1 MHVTISV
8 ILWFPSLTQ
17 QRRYTC
23 CCQLYCFKAISELI
37 TILHVSKI
45 PTALNCNGLSFG
57 SSCYISQIVL
67 LCSLSPNGWL
77 LLEDCLFNL
86 EGYDNY
92 QSHSESSIMCVWKT
106 HQKRSSEKLRFVTGG
121 GAKSLIPGHFL
132 GGWPLTSGPR
142 RRPDAQKIRLSKT
155 KVTCKM
161 EAAWQKALISGSSS
175 RVFLSYLDF
184 KDSVCLLEL
193 RELKDRICI
202 RVNADSERAID
213 MQGFLIYST
222 VGHIFLKTDI
232 LFFHH
237 QMNSDS

>member
-1 MHVTISV
+1 MG
-8 ILWFPSLTQ
+8 FPLE
-17 QRRYTC
+17 
-23 CCQLYCFKAISELI
+23 AA
-37 TILHVSKI
+37 V
-45 PTALNCNGLSFG
+45 N
-57 SSCYISQIVL
+57 ISQIVF
-67 LCSLSPNGWL
+67 LCSLSPYDWL

-132 GGWPLTSGPR
+132 GGWPLTSGQR
-142 RRPDAQKIRLSKT
+142 RRPDAQEIRLSKT
-155 KVTCKM
+155 KVTCIM

-175 RVFLSYLDF
+175 KVFLSYLDF
-184 KDSVCLLEL
+184 KDSVSLLEL
-193 RELKDRICI
+193 WELKDRIYR
-202 RVNADSERAID
+202 RVNVDSERAID
-213 MQGFLIYST
+213 MQGFLIYSR

-232 LFFHH
+232 LFFHY